1 MCPDTLQRAQGMDDS
16 GATDVEVVA
25 CPSEA
30 PSDVISLQRFD
41 GVGMISACRTA
52 VYDDVADV

>member
-1 MCPDTLQRAQGMDDS
+1 MDDS

-25 CPSEA
+25 CPTEA